1 MIVLKWANQVHSGL
15 WSTTKIRSWSASNQN
30 TDLGSLSNFFCVKFS
45 TSNFGQILKG
55 LMVMSYNKIIHM
67 GR

>member
-30 TDLGSLSNFFCVKFS
+30 TDLGSLSNFFLREIFNFKFW
-45 TSNFGQILKG
+45 SNFQGANGYDLQ
-55 LMVMSYNKIIHM
+55 
-67 GR
+67 